1 MSEIKAWRFLV
12 SRNQFLD
19 YRTVVAPDFMCQAN
33 IASLL
38 AKAAE
43 GDLTNDDSVY
53 YREIHGSKVGDLTII
68 YRVKEAQARDINPEI
83 DGALKDSF
91 GREIYFIE
99 GLVIKGINPSI
110 SVTVEI
116 LELNH
121 QKLVNN
127 YRDFWEWVSPQP
139 AIALETDILDL
150 IENNATL
157 NRIDLPAYF
166 IGSKKE
172 LVLTKP
178 SQPSLEIKEKN
189 SDALN
194 KQISIPSIP
203 YEFDGDVHQCFFLND
218 TEVIVYFRVD
228 LFGIPRPHDH
238 KVVCL
243 NLNTKNQNDLINGEA
258 GKRSIERIC
267 LASNKQF
274 IVNSNRSLAG
284 KDENS
289 NSPLNFSIRPCFTKV
304 FNLNIDLD
312 LDLANERETLV
323 YEGGGELIAI
333 SKDCKWVANATDN
346 ALNPD
351 LFDIKGGGKR
361 PLSGGHNKKITTLSA
376 SLYEN
381 TFASGDEGGFLRI
394 WNFSTLD
401 SIGGLEIFKSP
412 IDAIAFS
419 PCKRLIACSGN
430 EGEIKVYKY
439 DSDKFIK
446 ESLIELKHIGSNG
459 RKSKVNDLCFSS
471 DGKMLASAGDDGSI
485 RLWNLEKGE
494 NQDGERISGH
504 DKSVMSVS
512 FSPNGKLLA
521 SGSKDKTVR
530 IWQIS

>member
-1 MSEIKAWRFLV
+1 MSEIQTWRFLV
-12 SRNQFLD
+12 SSNRFLD
-19 YRTVVAPDFMCQAN
+19 YRTVVAPDFICQAN

-43 GDLTNDDSVY
+43 GDLTNYDSVY

-68 YRVKEAQARDINPEI
+68 YQVSEAQARDVNPEI
-83 DGALKDSF
+83 DGILKDSF

-99 GLVIKGINPSI
+99 GIVAKGINLSI
-110 SVTVEI
+110 SVTFEN

-121 QKLVNN
+121 QQLISD
-127 YRDFWEWVSPQP
+127 YRNFWEWVSPQP
-139 AIALETDILDL
+139 AIASEFAMFEP
-150 IENNATL
+150 IEDSATL

-172 LVLTKP
+172 LVLTKT
-178 SQPSLEIKEKN
+178 SQPSSEIKENK

-194 KQISIPSIP
+194 NATPP
-203 YEFDGDVHQCFFLND
+203 YSFVGEVHQCFFLND
-218 TEVIVYFRVD
+218 TEIMVYLRPSK
-228 LFGIPRPHDH
+228 IPHDH
-238 KVVCL
+238 KVICL
-243 NLNTKNQNDLINGEA
+243 DLNTKYQTNLISGEA
-258 GKRSIERIC
+258 GKRSIEKIC
-267 LASNKQF
+267 LASNSQ
-274 IVNSNRSLAG
+274 ILVNSNRSLIG

-289 NSPLNFSIRPCFTKV
+289 NSPLNFSFRSCFTNV
-304 FNLNIDLD
+304 FNLLD
-312 LDLANERETLV
+312 KSEKTIPEDG
-323 YEGGGELIAI
+323 GGGELIAI
-333 SKDCKWVANATDN
+333 SKDCKWVANATNN

-361 PLSGGHNKKITTLSA
+361 TLSGGHSKKITTLAA
-376 SLYEN
+376 SLHEN

-401 SIGGLEIFKSP
+401 SIGGLKIFKSP
-412 IDAIAFS
+412 IDVIAFS

-430 EGEIKVYKY
+430 EGEIKLYKY

-446 ESLIELKHIGSNG
+446 ESSIELKHIGSNG

-471 DGKMLASAGDDGSI
+471 DGKMFASAGYDGSI

-494 NQDGERISGH
+494 NQNSEILSGH
-504 DKSVMSVS
+504 NKPVMSIS

-521 SGSKDKTVR
+521 SGSKDRTVR
-530 IWQIS
+530 IWQLS

>member
-43 GDLTNDDSVY
+43 GDPTNDDSVY
-53 YREIHGSKVGDLTII
+53 YCEIYGSKVGDLTII
-68 YRVKEAQARDINPEI
+68 YRVKEAQARDVDPETN
-83 DGALKDSF
+83 GALKDSF

-110 SVTVEI
+110 SVTVDV

-121 QKLVNN
+121 QKLVND
-127 YRDFWEWVSPQP
+127 YRDFWEWVSPQT
-139 AIALETDILDL
+139 AIASKTDILDL

-172 LVLTKP
+172 LVLTKT
-178 SQPSLEIKEKN
+178 SQPRSEIKEKN
-189 SDALN
+189 SDVFN
-194 KQISIPSIP
+194 KQISAIPVNA
-203 YEFDGDVHQCFFLND
+203 EVHQCFFLND
-218 TEVIVYFRVD
+218 SEVIVY
-228 LFGIPRPHDH
+228 LRPNILPHYH
-238 KVVCL
+238 KVTTL
-243 NLNTKNQNDLINGEA
+243 NINTKNQDDLISGEA

-289 NSPLNFSIRPCFTKV
+289 NSPLNFSIHPCFTKV
-304 FNLNIDLD
+304 FNLNLDPDLTNKGE
-312 LDLANERETLV
+312 ALV

-361 PLSGGHNKKITTLSA
+361 PLSGGHNKKITTLAA
-376 SLYEN
+376 SLHEN

-430 EGEIKVYKY
+430 EGEIKLYKY

-471 DGKMLASAGDDGSI
+471 DGKMFASAGYDGSI

-494 NQDGERISGH
+494 NQNSEILSGH
-504 DKSVMSVS
+504 NKPVMSIS
-512 FSPNGKLLA
+512 FSPNRKLLA

-530 IWQIS
+530 IWQLS